1 MRKGLD
7 NQTSGQNW
15 WGESIGASL
24 PWPCRGMWAADTG
37 GSSALVAC
45 REQLLLHRPRKA
57 HQRRNTI
64 LDSED
69 ISQPFLLISLIFTAV
84 TWLAPRASPVTH
96 PALDTPLLPQEL
108 QSSTT
113 PHIHCWAL
121 LFIYY
126 PAQGILG
133 PGTHSDRICQDWFN
147 FPWG

>member
-15 WGESIGASL
+15 WGESICASL

-37 GSSALVAC
+37 GSSAVGSC

-84 TWLAPRASPVTH
+84 TWQGPTKDIPCHTSCPGHTTAAPGTAEQQNTTH
-96 PALDTPLLPQEL
+96 PLLN
-108 QSSTT
+108 TV
-113 PHIHCWAL
+113 IYL
-121 LFIYY
+121 LSCTRYS
-126 PAQGILG
+126 
-133 PGTHSDRICQDWFN
+133 GTRNQQWSYLS
-147 FPWG
+147 GLV